1 MANVADH
8 ARDFIRQ
15 VGCHDAAF
23 RRGEIRVDGGGQMV
37 VQRVLMPPGGGD
49 LGYTHANGQAF
60 PGGGGA
66 GAIVGAWRE
75 VHRVANPVPPPAE
88 PGMLVWR
95 LGAEVCIKRF
105 PLRDAGA
112 IDAHHGHRMGEN
124 PLAEIKALADM
135 HDAPN
140 VVRMFNI
147 LMDLADPAAH
157 DPPRPARQEHF
168 RIAHMKLSPAWIL
181 IVSPSS

>member
-60 PGGGGA
+60 PGGGWL
-66 GAIVGAWRE
+66 VTSTT
-75 VHRVANPVPPPAE
+75 PA
-88 PGMLVWR
+88 PFGR
-95 LGAEVCIKRF
+95 
-105 PLRDAGA
+105 
-112 IDAHHGHRMGEN
+112 
-124 PLAEIKALADM
+124 
-135 HDAPN
+135 
-140 VVRMFNI
+140 
-147 LMDLADPAAH
+147 
-157 DPPRPARQEHF
+157 
-168 RIAHMKLSPAWIL
+168 
-181 IVSPSS
+181 